1 MGGSTPKFNPTKK
14 NTKKSKLAMKKNIA
28 NSIITTTIIEPRKGW
43 IPIDLKEIWNFREL
57 LYFLAKRGIKVR
69 YKQTVLGG
77 LWAIIQPVFTMVIF
91 TIFFGQLAK
100 VPSDGIPYSIFV
112 YAGLLPWTYFAN
124 ALSASGNSLVGSANL
139 ITKVYFPRL
148 IVPVS
153 ASLAG
158 LLDFFIAMLVLGVLM
173 IYYKFLPGVGI
184 LLFPFLVGLTFL
196 CTVGVG
202 LWLSALNVQY
212 RDIRYAIPFLIQ
224 SGMFISPVIYPV
236 SIINEKYQW
245 LLALNPMGGLIKAY
259 RASLLGHLPIDWFLL
274 GISTAII
281 LVIFITGLY
290 YFRRMERYFA
300 DII

>member
-1 MGGSTPKFNPTKK
+1 V
-14 NTKKSKLAMKKNIA
+14 
-28 NSIITTTIIEPRKGW
+28 
-43 IPIDLKEIWNFREL
+43 L
-57 LYFLAKRGIKVR
+57 LYFLTKRDIKVR